1 MRFRQ
6 GGSAAMQEDRMNSPG
21 PDGFSQCATSVIELI
36 DWFLRGVAPDNEV
49 LEWHRDSGR
58 SDRELHE
65 GRPTRQLRIRFAL
78 RDRQPDGRLAN
89 AYVATLTSI
98 AEELQ
103 GIKHSGMGSDMA
115 PIARLLPSVEASV
128 GFVIL

>member
-1 MRFRQ
+1 
-6 GGSAAMQEDRMNSPG
+6 MNSPG